1 MRCLT
6 SSEIHK
12 WLAGQGMHHQPLDC
26 GVPEAGDFPMPD
38 ERRARLQFADHLSG
52 LLAKDGNQ
60 LIEVS
65 PTPQA
70 KPGEWEALDRFRR
83 NLDEQR
89 SLISTPG
96 HLFKSRDRA
105 DFRLMLSTLLSFPSG
120 WSFHLYSAPSRTS
133 LLVDERIRIWSP
145 KKKGLRNELGRYLTR
160 DIAA

>member
-26 GVPEAGDFPMPD
+26 GVPEAGDFPMPTGRD
-38 ERRARLQFADHLSG
+38 TRLQLADYLAN
-52 LLAKDGNQ
+52 LLAKDGNK
-60 LIEVS
+60 LMEIN

-70 KPGEWEALDRFRR
+70 QAGEWEALDQFRK
-83 NLDEQR
+83 NLDEPR
-89 SLISTPG
+89 TLIATPG

-105 DFRLMLSTLLSFPSG
+105 DFRLMLSILLGFPSG
-120 WSFHLYSAPSRTS
+120 WSFYIYAAPSRTII
-133 LLVDERIRIWSP
+133 LVGERVQIWSP
-145 KKKGLRNELGRYLTR
+145 KKGLRNELGRYLSS

>member
-26 GVPEAGDFPMPD
+26 GVPVAGDFPMPS
-38 ERRARLQFADHLSG
+38 ERRGRLQLADYLAD
-52 LLAKDGNQ
+52 LLAKDGNK
-60 LIEVS
+60 LVEIK

-70 KPGEWEALDRFRR
+70 RADDWETIDQFRA

-89 SLISTPG
+89 PLLATAG

-105 DFRLMLSTLLSFPSG
+105 DFRKMLSTLLGFQDG
-120 WSFHLYSAPSRTS
+120 WSFYIYSAPSRTTI
-133 LLVDERIRIWSP
+133 LVEDRIQIWSP
-145 KKKGLRNELGRYLTR
+145 KKGLRNELGRYLST
-160 DIAA
+160 DLAA